1 MRDAANRIR
10 PGTQKEKAPHGADAN
25 SNKTIHKGMEKTQ
38 TNQQLATIQ
47 DAAIAAAQ
55 RKFIAA
61 CQQAQGL
68 DITDNMGAAFLA
80 ANVVVSLRD
89 ALTDEVMNRV
99 FMPLMNKKIGFL
111 TDRDPSRPGKDGKA
125 IVPYSVDVVR
135 NCIIDAAFIGLLP
148 TGNQFNIISGVMY
161 PTKEGYTF
169 LLKKLGIKYIIQKTP
184 MQDIS
189 EKCAAVSCKVN
200 YSSNGENN
208 SFSIV
213 ATIKKDSY
221 SSMDQILG
229 KAERKAKKALFE
241 YITGCDFGDADE
253 QSGMPGV
260 DDQTAAPVQ
269 TVVQAKIDKIRNS
282 GKASDQLL

>member
-1 MRDAANRIR
+1 
-10 PGTQKEKAPHGADAN
+10 
-25 SNKTIHKGMEKTQ
+25 MEKNQ
-38 TNQQLATIQ
+38 TKQQLVKIQ
-47 DAAIAAAQ
+47 DAAIAEAQ
-55 RKFIAA
+55 SKFIAA

-80 ANVVVSLRD
+80 ANVVNSLRD
-89 ALTDEVMNRV
+89 ALTDEVMIRV

-111 TDRDPSRPGKDGKA
+111 TDRDPSRPGKDGKT
-125 IVPYSVDVVR
+125 IVTYSVDVVR

-169 LLKKLGIKYIIQKTP
+169 LLKKLGTKYIIQKTP

-189 EKCAAVSCKVN
+189 EKCAAVSCKVS
-200 YSSNGENN
+200 YSFNGENN
-208 SFSIV
+208 GFSIV

-253 QSGMPGV
+253 QSGMPGI
-260 DDQTAAPVQ
+260 DDQTSSPVQ
-269 TVVQAKIDKIRNS
+269 TAVQAKIEKIRNS
-282 GKASDQLL
+282 GKEPDRLL

>member
-1 MRDAANRIR
+1 MLRIGFAR
-10 PGTQKEKAPHGADAN
+10 GHKEKRRRTRRTPY
-25 SNKTIHKGMEKTQ
+25 KLKQHKGMEKTQ
-38 TNQQLATIQ
+38 TKQQLATIQ
-47 DAAIAAAQ
+47 DAAIEEAQ
-55 RKFIAA
+55 NKFIAA

-89 ALTDEVMNRV
+89 ALTDEVMTRV

-111 TDRDPSRPGKDGKA
+111 TDRDPSRPGKDGKT

-169 LLKKLGIKYIIQKTP
+169 LLKKLNVKYIIQKTP
-184 MQDIS
+184 MKEDIS
-189 EKCAAVSCKVN
+189 EKCAGVSCKVN
-200 YSSNGENN
+200 YSFNGESN
-208 SFSIV
+208 SFSII
-213 ATIKKDSY
+213 ATVKKDSY
-221 SSMDQILG
+221 SSLDQILG

-253 QSGMPGV
+253 QSGMSGV
-260 DDQTAAPVQ
+260 DDQTVAPVQ
-269 TVVQAKIDKIRNS
+269 TVVQAKIEKIRNS
-282 GKASDQLL
+282 GKAPDQLL

>member
-1 MRDAANRIR
+1 M
-10 PGTQKEKAPHGADAN
+10 EKA
-25 SNKTIHKGMEKTQ
+25 Q
-38 TNQQLATIQ
+38 TKQQPVKIQ
-47 DAAIAAAQ
+47 DAVIAEAQ
-55 RKFIAA
+55 GKFIAA

-80 ANVVVSLRD
+80 ANAVVSLRD
-89 ALTDEVMNRV
+89 ALTDDVMNRV

-111 TDRDPSRPGKDGKA
+111 TDRDPSRSGKDSRS
-125 IVPYSVDVVR
+125 IVTYSVDVVR

-161 PTKEGYTF
+161 PTKEGYTY
-169 LLKKLGIKYIIQKTP
+169 LLKRLGVKYIIQKTP

-189 EKCAAVSCKVN
+189 EKCAAVSCKVS
-200 YSSNGENN
+200 YSIGGDSN
-208 SFSIV
+208 SFTII

-253 QSGMPGV
+253 QSGMPVAEGQPAV
-260 DDQTAAPVQ
+260 TVQAA
-269 TVVQAKIDKIRNS
+269 VQAKVDSIRNS
-282 GKASDQLL
+282 GKEPDRLL

>member
-1 MRDAANRIR
+1 M
-10 PGTQKEKAPHGADAN
+10 PGDTKKKAPHGADAN

-269 TVVQAKIDKIRNS
+269 TVVQAKIEKIRNS
-282 GKASDQLL
+282 GKAPDQLL

>member
-1 MRDAANRIR
+1 
-10 PGTQKEKAPHGADAN
+10 
-25 SNKTIHKGMEKTQ
+25 MEKTQ
-38 TNQQLATIQ
+38 TKQQLATIQ
-47 DAAIAAAQ
+47 DAAIAEAQ
-55 RKFIAA
+55 SKFIAA

-111 TDRDPSRPGKDGKA
+111 TDRDPSRPGTDGKA
-125 IVPYSVDVVR
+125 IAPYSVDVVR

-169 LLKKLGIKYIIQKTP
+169 LLKKLGVKYIIQKTP

-200 YSSNGENN
+200 YSFNGESN
-208 SFSIV
+208 SFSII

-253 QSGMPGV
+253 QSSMPGI
-260 DDQTAAPVQ
+260 DEQTAAPVQ

-282 GKASDQLL
+282 GKAPDQLL